1 MVLWP
6 CLNFFVESFRRD
18 ETDEASESPEQKLA
32 EETELQEKLQ
42 VILAL
47 DEFPGIN
54 KASNGMGLGPVP
66 KFGL

>member
-18 ETDEASESPEQKLA
+18 ETDEASEQKLSEA
-32 EETELQEKLQ
+32 EEKELQEKLQ

>member
-18 ETDEASESPEQKLA
+18 ETDEASEQKLSEA
-32 EETELQEKLQ
+32 EEKELQEKLQ

-54 KASNGMGLGPVP
+54 KASDEMGLGSVP